1 MADDTIQALLN
12 KRRSDPSIAVKYYDL
27 EWTWRQYLEGAAAR
41 AAALLAASDPQRPVH
56 VGALLGN
63 TPEMLSQMAAA
74 GLGGY
79 VLCGLNDTRRGEALA
94 ADVRR
99 SDCQFVVTDAEHRPL
114 LDGLDLAGTQIL
126 DTSTPQW
133 AEFVG
138 TAGELTPH
146 RQVTAMD
153 AFMMI
158 FTSGTSGNP
167 KAVQVSHFM
176 ATVAGLSLADRFA
189 LTDQD
194 TCYVS
199 MPLFHSNAVVAGWAP
214 AVCSGAAI
222 VPAKFSASSFLEDV
236 RRYGAT
242 YMNYVGKPLAYILA
256 TAEREDDADNP
267 LRVAFGNEAND
278 KDIEEFGRRF
288 GVQVEDGFGSTEN
301 AVIIIREPGTPKG
314 SIGRG
319 ADGVAVY
326 NSDTVTECAV
336 ARFDAA
342 GALVNADEAVGEL
355 VNTAGSGFFTGYYN
369 DPDANAERMRHGM
382 YWSGDLAYRDADGW
396 IYLAGRTADW
406 MRVDGENLAAAP
418 IERILLRHSAI
429 SRVAVYA
436 VADGH
441 VGDQVM
447 AAIVLNDGHGLTAAE
462 FEEFLDAQPDLS
474 PKARPRY
481 VRIAADLPSTAT
493 HKVLKRQLIAAGTT
507 VGAGEVLWEREPRG
521 TAYTVSG
528 DRKGGGAGRG
538 GSPPSTSG
546 DRKGGGAGRGGSPP
560 STKPGSSVPGAG
572 SDPSTVAPV

>member
-1 MADDTIQALLN
+1 MTDDTIQALLH
-12 KRRSDPSIAVKYYDL
+12 KRLSDPATAVKYLDL
-27 EWTWRQYLEGAAAR
+27 QWSWRQYLEKSAMR
-41 AAALLAASDPQRPVH
+41 AAALIAAADPDRPMH

-79 VLCGLNDTRRGEALA
+79 VLCGLNTTRRSEALA

-99 SDCQFVVTDAEHRPL
+99 AHCQFVVTDAEHRPL
-114 LDGLDLAGTQIL
+114 LDGLDLEGTRIL

-133 AEFVG
+133 SEFLAG
-138 TAGELTPH
+138 AGELVPH
-146 RQVTAMD
+146 RRVSAMD

-167 KAVQVSHFM
+167 KAVQVSHLM
-176 ATVAGLSLADRFA
+176 AAFAGLNLVQRFA
-189 LTDQD
+189 LTEQD

-214 AVCSGAAI
+214 AVVSGAAI
-222 VPAKFSASSFLEDV
+222 VPAKFSASNFLADV

-256 TAEREDDADNP
+256 TPERDDDADNP

-278 KDIEEFGRRF
+278 KDIEEFARRF
-288 GVQVEDGFGSTEN
+288 DVQVEDGFGSTEN
-301 AVIIIREPGTPKG
+301 AVMVIREPGTPRG
-314 SIGRG
+314 SIGKG
-319 ADGVAVY
+319 AEGIAVY

-336 ARFDAA
+336 ARFDAD
-342 GALVNADEAVGEL
+342 GALINADDAVGEL

-369 DPDANAERMRHGM
+369 DPEANAERMRHGM
-382 YWSGDLAYRDADGW
+382 YWSGDLAYKDSDGW

-418 IERILLRHSAI
+418 IERILLRHRAI
-429 SRVAVYA
+429 NRVAVYA
-436 VADGH
+436 VPDER

-447 AAIVLNDGHGLTAAE
+447 AAIVLNAGQTLE
-462 FEEFLDAQPDLS
+462 PESFEAFLDAQQDLS

-481 VRIAADLPSTAT
+481 VRIATDLPSTAT
-493 HKVLKRQLIAAGTT
+493 HKVLKRQLIAEGTAIGT
-507 VGAGEVLWEREPRG
+507 DEILWEREPRG
-521 TAYTVSG
+521 TAYRRSAPTPVAS
-528 DRKGGGAGRG
+528 GGGSA
-538 GSPPSTSG
+538 PSTS
-546 DRKGGGAGRGGSPP
+546 
-560 STKPGSSVPGAG
+560 
-572 SDPSTVAPV
+572 APV

>member
-1 MADDTIQALLN
+1 MTDDTMQAFL
-12 KRRSDPSIAVKYYDL
+12 RRRLSDSNVAVKHHDL
-27 EWTWRQYLEGAAAR
+27 QWSWSQHLAQATAR
-41 AAALLAASDPQRPVH
+41 AAALIGGADPRRPMH

-63 TPEMLSQMAAA
+63 TPEMLNQMAAA

-79 VLCGLNDTRRGEALA
+79 VLCGLNNTRRGEALA
-94 ADVRR
+94 ADIRR
-99 SDCQFVVTDAEHRPL
+99 ADCQFVVTDAEHRPL
-114 LDGLDLAGTQIL
+114 LDELDLAGTQIL

-133 AEFVG
+133 AEFIG
-138 TAGELTPH
+138 GAGELVPH
-146 RQVTAMD
+146 REVTPTD

-167 KAVQVSHFM
+167 KAVQVSHLM
-176 ATVAGLSLADRFA
+176 AMFAGTNLVQRFTLSE
-189 LTDQD
+189 QD

-222 VPAKFSASSFLEDV
+222 VPAKFSATNFLEDV
-236 RRYGAT
+236 RRHGAT

-256 TAEREDDADNP
+256 TPERDDDADNP

-288 GVQVEDGFGSTEN
+288 RVRVEDGFGSTEN
-301 AVIIIREPGTPKG
+301 AVIVVREEGTPKG

-319 ADGVAVY
+319 IDGIAIY

-336 ARFDAA
+336 ARFDAT
-342 GALVNADEAVGEL
+342 GALANADEAVGEL

-369 DPDANAERMRHGM
+369 DPAANAERMRHGM

-406 MRVDGENLAAAP
+406 MRVDGENMAAAP
-418 IERILLRHSAI
+418 IERILLRHNVI
-429 SRVAVYA
+429 NRVAVYA
-436 VADGH
+436 VPDGH

-447 AAIVLNDGHGLTAAE
+447 AAMVLNEGQTLDPDE
-462 FEEFLDAQPDLS
+462 FEAFLSEQPDLS

-481 VRIAADLPSTAT
+481 VRIASELPSTAT
-493 HKVLKRQLIAAGTT
+493 HKVLKRQLIAQAT
-507 VGAGEVLWEREPRG
+507 AIGEDETLWVREPRG
-521 TAYTVSG
+521 TAYRDAASSWVP
-528 DRKGGGAGRG
+528 DG
-538 GSPPSTSG
+538 GSAPS
-546 DRKGGGAGRGGSPP
+546 
-560 STKPGSSVPGAG
+560 
-572 SDPSTVAPV
+572 PV

>member
-1 MADDTIQALLN
+1 MTDDTIQALLR
-12 KRRSDPSIAVKYYDL
+12 KRLSDEAIAVKHRDL
-27 EWTWRQYLEGAAAR
+27 QWTWREYLAGSAAR
-41 AAALLAASDPQRPVH
+41 AAALIASADPQRPMH

-79 VLCGLNDTRRGEALA
+79 VLCGLNTTRRGEALA

-99 SDCQFVVTDAEHRPL
+99 ADCQFLITDAEHRPL
-114 LDGLDLAGTQIL
+114 LDGLDLEGTEII

-133 AEFVG
+133 AEFVDK
-138 TAGELTPH
+138 AGDLTPH

-167 KAVQVSHFM
+167 KAVQVSHLM
-176 ATVAGLSLADRFA
+176 AAFAGINLVQRFA
-189 LTDQD
+189 LTEND

-222 VPAKFSASSFLEDV
+222 VPAKFSASNFLDDI

-256 TAEREDDADNP
+256 TPERDDDADNS

-301 AVIIIREPGTPKG
+301 AVIVIREPGTPRG

-326 NSDTVTECAV
+326 NSETVTECAV
-336 ARFDAA
+336 ARFDAD
-342 GALVNADEAVGEL
+342 GALVNADEAIGEL

-369 DPDANAERMRHGM
+369 DPQANAERMRHGM
-382 YWSGDLAYRDADGW
+382 YWSGDLAYRDAEGW

-418 IERILLRHSAI
+418 IERILLRHEAI
-429 SRVAVYA
+429 NRVAVYA
-436 VADGH
+436 VPDER

-447 AAIVLNDGHGLTAAE
+447 AAIVLNDGRTLE
-462 FEEFLDAQPDLS
+462 PDSFEAFLGAQPDLS

-493 HKVLKRQLIAAGTT
+493 HKVLKRQLIAEGTAFET
-507 VGAGEVLWEREPRG
+507 GGAAGEILWEREPRG
-521 TAYTVSG
+521 TAYRIAAPNPVP
-528 DRKGGGAGRG
+528 AG
-538 GSPPSTSG
+538 GS
-546 DRKGGGAGRGGSPP
+546 A
-560 STKPGSSVPGAG
+560 
-572 SDPSTVAPV
+572 PSTVAPV

>member
-1 MADDTIQALLN
+1 MADDTIQRLLQ
-12 KRRSDPSIAVKYYDL
+12 KRLSDPTVAVKHRDL
-27 EWTWRQYLEGAAAR
+27 QWTWSQYLAESTAR
-41 AAALLAASDPQRPVH
+41 AAALIAATDPQRPMH
-56 VGALLGN
+56 IGALLGN
-63 TPEMLSQMAAA
+63 TPEMLAQMAAA

-79 VLCGLNDTRRGEALA
+79 VLCGLNTTRRGEGLA

-99 SDCQFVVTDAEHRPL
+99 ADCQFVVTDAEHRPL
-114 LDGLDLAGTQIL
+114 LDGLDLEGTRIL
-126 DTSTPQW
+126 DASTPQW
-133 AEFVG
+133 AEFIRA
-138 TAGELTPH
+138 AGELVPH
-146 RQVTAMD
+146 RKVTAMD

-167 KAVQVSHFM
+167 KAVQVSHLM
-176 ATVAGLSLADRFA
+176 ATMAGLSLVERFG
-189 LTDQD
+189 LTEKD

-214 AVCSGAAI
+214 AVASGAAV
-222 VPAKFSASSFLEDV
+222 VPAKFSASNFLDDI

-256 TAEREDDADNP
+256 TAERDDDADNP

-278 KDIEEFGRRF
+278 KDIGEFARRF

-301 AVIIIREPGTPKG
+301 AVIVIREPGTPKG

-326 NSDTVTECAV
+326 NSETVTECAV
-336 ARFDAA
+336 ARFDAN
-342 GALVNADEAVGEL
+342 GALTNAEEAVGEL

-382 YWSGDLAYRDADGW
+382 YWSGDLAYRDAEGW

-406 MRVDGENLAAAP
+406 MRVDGENMAAAP

-429 SRVAVYA
+429 NRAAVYA
-436 VADGH
+436 VPDER

-447 AAIVLNDGHGLTAAE
+447 AAVVLNDGAE
-462 FEEFLDAQPDLS
+462 LDPDSFEAFLDAQPDLS
-474 PKARPRY
+474 PKAWPRY

-493 HKVLKRQLIAAGTT
+493 HKVLKRHLIAQGTA
-507 VGAGEVLWEREPRG
+507 VGEGEILWEREARG
-521 TAYTVSG
+521 TDYRHAARTEPKSDPGVP
-528 DRKGGGAGRG
+528 DG
-538 GSPPSTSG
+538 GSAPLP
-546 DRKGGGAGRGGSPP
+546 
-560 STKPGSSVPGAG
+560 
-572 SDPSTVAPV
+572 VAPV

>member
-1 MADDTIQALLN
+1 MADDTIQALLR
-12 KRRSDPSIAVKYYDL
+12 KRLSDPAVAVKHGDL
-27 EWTWRQYLEGAAAR
+27 QWTWREHLAESAAR
-41 AAALLAASDPQRPVH
+41 AAAFIAAADPQRPLH

-63 TPEMLSQMAAA
+63 TPEMLAQMAAA

-79 VLCGLNDTRRGEALA
+79 VLCGLNITRRGEALA

-99 SDCQFVVTDAEHRPL
+99 AHCQFLVTDAEHRPL
-114 LDGLDLAGTQIL
+114 LNGLDLAGTQIL

-133 AEFVG
+133 AEFIG
-138 TAGELTPH
+138 GAGELAPH
-146 RQVTAMD
+146 REVTAMD

-167 KAVQVSHFM
+167 KAVQVSHLM
-176 ATVAGLSLADRFA
+176 ATFAGINLVQRFA
-189 LTDQD
+189 LSQQD

-214 AVCSGAAI
+214 AVVSGAAI
-222 VPAKFSASSFLEDV
+222 VPAKFSASNFLDDI

-256 TAEREDDADNP
+256 TAERDDDADNP

-278 KDIEEFGRRF
+278 KDIEEFGCRF

-301 AVIIIREPGTPKG
+301 AVIVIREPGTPKG

-319 ADGVAVY
+319 AEGVAVY
-326 NSDTVTECAV
+326 NSETVTECAV
-336 ARFDAA
+336 ARFDTT
-342 GALVNADEAVGEL
+342 GALANADEAVGEL
-355 VNTAGSGFFTGYYN
+355 VNTTGSGFFTGYYN
-369 DPDANAERMRHGM
+369 DPEANAERMRHGM
-382 YWSGDLAYRDADGW
+382 YWSGDLAYRDAEGW

-429 SRVAVYA
+429 NRVAVYA
-436 VADGH
+436 VPDER

-447 AAIVLNDGHGLTAAE
+447 AAIVLNDGAE
-462 FEEFLDAQPDLS
+462 LQPDALEAFLGAQPDLS
-474 PKARPRY
+474 PKAWPRY

-493 HKVLKRQLIAAGTT
+493 HKVLKRQLIAHGTA
-507 VGAGEVLWEREPRG
+507 VGEGEVLWEREARG
-521 TAYTVSG
+521 TAYRRAAASRAPGVL
-528 DRKGGGAGRG
+528 DG
-538 GSPPSTSG
+538 GSAPS
-546 DRKGGGAGRGGSPP
+546 P
-560 STKPGSSVPGAG
+560 
-572 SDPSTVAPV
+572 VAPV

>member
-1 MADDTIQALLN
+1 MADDTMQAFL
-12 KRRSDPSIAVKYYDL
+12 RRRLSDPNAAVKHRDVQWSWSEHL
-27 EWTWRQYLEGAAAR
+27 EQATAR
-41 AAALLAASDPQRPVH
+41 AAALISAADPQRPLH

-63 TPEMLSQMAAA
+63 TPEMLNQMAAA

-79 VLCGLNDTRRGEALA
+79 VLCGLNNTRRGEALA

-99 SDCQFVVTDAEHRPL
+99 ADCQFVVTDAEHRPL
-114 LDGLDLAGTQIL
+114 LDGLDLAGTQIF
-126 DTSTPQW
+126 DISTPQW

-138 TAGELTPH
+138 AAGELVPH
-146 RQVTAMD
+146 REVEATD

-167 KAVQVSHFM
+167 KAVQVSHLM
-176 ATVAGLSLADRFA
+176 AMFAGTNLVQRFA
-189 LTDQD
+189 LTEKD

-222 VPAKFSASSFLEDV
+222 VPAKFSATNFLDEV
-236 RRYGAT
+236 RRHGAT

-256 TAEREDDADNP
+256 TPPRDDDGDNP

-301 AVIIIREPGTPKG
+301 AVIVIREAGTPKG
-314 SIGRG
+314 SIGKG
-319 ADGVAVY
+319 IDGIAIY
-326 NSDTVTECAV
+326 HSDTITECAV
-336 ARFDAA
+336 ARFDAS
-342 GALVNADEAVGEL
+342 GALANADEAVGEL

-369 DPDANAERMRHGM
+369 DPAANAERMRHGM

-406 MRVDGENLAAAP
+406 MRVDGENMAAAP
-418 IERILLRHSAI
+418 IERILLRHNVI
-429 SRVAVYA
+429 NRVAVYA
-436 VADGH
+436 VPDGH

-447 AAIVLNDGHGLTAAE
+447 AALVLSEGQTLDAQE
-462 FEEFLDAQPDLS
+462 FEKFLGEQPDLS

-481 VRIAADLPSTAT
+481 VRIATELPSTAT
-493 HKVLKRQLIAAGTT
+493 HKVLKRELIAQGTCI
-507 VGAGEVLWEREPRG
+507 GEGETLWEREPRG
-521 TAYTVSG
+521 TAYTDTASSWVP
-528 DRKGGGAGRG
+528 DG
-538 GSPPSTSG
+538 GSAPS
-546 DRKGGGAGRGGSPP
+546 
-560 STKPGSSVPGAG
+560 
-572 SDPSTVAPV
+572 PV